1 MPVWIVE
8 VQRAL
13 LLAGRHTEVW
23 SVVCGKKELP
33 GGMVAFCSY
42 RIISSCM
49 ALQVW

>member
-13 LLAGRHTEVW
+13 LLAGRHTE
-23 SVVCGKKELP
+23 VCGKKELP

-49 ALQVW
+49 ALLVW